1 MDLTNRNSNR
11 VYELIVGDYKKNDGL
26 LINNLQITFDITKS
40 SSNKDKSNSAAIEV
54 YNLSDESLKLLDT
67 DYPAASFS
75 AGYRDTGGVKLLF
88 GGQVTQVSTR
98 KSGTDRVTQLL
109 LGTGY
114 TELNHQVMSDL
125 VAPGV
130 NADKVLDKLV
140 PAIGADRGVY
150 NGTNLNSQI
159 IYGYP
164 LTGTPKEMLDEI
176 SEKYNVDW
184 QLDDGVLYV
193 HDNDKGNTDNLNT
206 AYVISRFTGLVEAAY
221 RVSGPIRRSKAD
233 KAKKPGVQMKIM
245 LNSDIRA
252 GDIIRLE
259 DTLIQGWYKVDELR
273 HTGGFRSPGWYTE
286 IRASAIE
293 KVIKS

>member
-1 MDLTNRNSNR
+1 MDYINRNR
-11 VYELIVGDYKKNDGL
+11 VYELIIGDYKKNDGL
-26 LINNLQITFDITKS
+26 LIKDLQITFDITKS
-40 SSNKDKSNSAAIEV
+40 SSNKDKSNSATIEI
-54 YNLSDESLKLLDT
+54 YNLSNESLKILET

-75 AGYRDTGGVKLLF
+75 AGYADTGGSKLLF
-88 GGQVTQVSTR
+88 GGQVTHVSTR
-98 KSGTDRVTQLL
+98 KSGTDRVTQILM
-109 LGTGY
+109 GTGY
-114 TELNHQVMSDL
+114 VEMNHQMMSEL
-125 VAPGV
+125 VAPGTNV
-130 NADKVLDKLV
+130 DKVLDKLV
-140 PAIGADRGVY
+140 KAIGADRGVY
-150 NGTNLNSQI
+150 NGTNLSSQI

-176 SEKYNVDW
+176 SEKYNVEW

-193 HDNDKGNTDNLNT
+193 HDNDKGNTDNTKT

-221 RVSGPIRRSKAD
+221 RVAGAIRKSK
-233 KAKKPGVQMKIM
+233 KSKSKQPGVQMKIL

-252 GDIIRLE
+252 GDIIKLE

-273 HTGGFRSPGWYTE
+273 HTGNYRGNSWYTE